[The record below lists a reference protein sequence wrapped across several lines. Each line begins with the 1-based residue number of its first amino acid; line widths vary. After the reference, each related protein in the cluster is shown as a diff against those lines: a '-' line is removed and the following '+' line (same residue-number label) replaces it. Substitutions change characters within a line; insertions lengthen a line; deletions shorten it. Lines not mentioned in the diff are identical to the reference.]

1 MSTTSSDG
9 PFGATGYGTSPA
21 LSSGSTSPSSTNSSS
36 GASGSTGASRES
48 TSGSSGSSDA
58 SGTAGSGDYTS
69 NGAGYYGTNGS
80 PYSSSGAG
88 TGSSSS
94 YSSGSGSSSGYS
106 SSAYGTTGSTTPIST
121 PGSTGTG
128 STSGAPDN
136 GGTELSR
143 GAVTTRTAPTARVS
157 PGAGGAG
164 AGGAHATAGSR
175 TASTAAARKHRG
187 PRRVRLAVARV
198 DPWSVMKMSFLLSV
212 ALGIAGVVLTAV
224 LWMILSTMNV
234 FTDVEGVLQSLQ
246 TTTSDP
252 FSIKDYVGFGR
263 VVSLSIVIGVID
275 VILMTAIATVMAFLY
290 NICSALVGG
299 VQLTLTDD

>member
-1 MSTTSSDG
+1 MSATSSEG
-9 PFGATGYGTSPA
+9 SLGAPGFGSSPA
-21 LSSGSTSPSSTNSSS
+21 KS
-36 GASGSTGASRES
+36 
-48 TSGSSGSSDA
+48 
-58 SGTAGSGDYTS
+58 
-69 NGAGYYGTNGS
+69 
-80 PYSSSGAG
+80 
-88 TGSSSS
+88 GSSSS
-94 YSSGSGSSSGYS
+94 SGP
-106 SSAYGTTGSTTPIST
+106 STAP
-121 PGSTGTG
+121 STGPLTSPSTGAG
-128 STSGAPDN
+128 STSGASSTDP
-136 GGTELSR
+136 GTPLSR
-143 GAVTTRTAPTARVS
+143 GAVTNRTAPTQRVG
-157 PGAGGAG
+157 PGQPAASTKTAG
-164 AGGAHATAGSR
+164 ARTATAP
-175 TASTAAARKHRG
+175 RKAKG

-212 ALGIAGVVLTAV
+212 ALGIAGVILTAV

-234 FTDVEGVLQSLQ
+234 FSDIEGVLQSLQ

>member
-1 MSTTSSDG
+1 MSS
-9 PFGATGYGTSPA
+9 GADYYGSGSPY
-21 LSSGSTSPSSTNSSS
+21 SSGSTT
-36 GASGSTGASRES
+36 AF
-48 TSGSSGSSDA
+48 SGSSGSSGA
-58 SGTAGSGDYTS
+58 SGA
-69 NGAGYYGTNGS
+69 
-80 PYSSSGAG
+80 SGAAR
-88 TGSSSS
+88 
-94 YSSGSGSSSGYS
+94 SGGASD
-106 SSAYGTTGSTTPIST
+106 
-121 PGSTGTG
+121 
-128 STSGAPDN
+128 TS
-136 GGTELSR
+136 LSR
-143 GAVTTRTAPTARVS
+143 GAVTTRTSPQQRVGDAAAS
-157 PGAGGAG
+157 GTPGAPGTGP
-164 AGGAHATAGSR
+164 ATAA
-175 TASTAAARKHRG
+175 TAAVRPTGAARKTKG

-234 FTDVEGVLQSLQ
+234 FTDIEGVLQSLQ

-263 VVSLSIVIGVID
+263 IVSLSIVIGVID

>member
-1 MSTTSSDG
+1 MSTTSEGGSRGTTQWGSD
-9 PFGATGYGTSPA
+9 PTAPITSGGSSS
-21 LSSGSTSPSSTNSSS
+21 SSGSTQAVSSSS
-36 GASGSTGASRES
+36 GT
-48 TSGSSGSSDA
+48 GSSGSNGS
-58 SGTAGSGDYTS
+58 AGGSTTYYGS
-69 NGAGYYGTNGS
+69 NGASFDSGS
-80 PYSSSGAG
+80 QAAVDGAAAGAG
-88 TGSSSS
+88 AGSS
-94 YSSGSGSSSGYS
+94 
-106 SSAYGTTGSTTPIST
+106 THN
-121 PGSTGTG
+121 
-128 STSGAPDN
+128 TSGADT
-136 GGTELSR
+136 GGTPLTR
-143 GAVTTRTAPTARVS
+143 GAVTTQTAPTKKVA
-157 PGAGGAG
+157 PAP
-164 AGGAHATAGSR
+164 
-175 TASTAAARKHRG
+175 AARSATRKARG

-234 FTDVEGVLQSLQ
+234 FSDVEGVLQSLQ

-275 VILMTAIATVMAFLY
+275 IILLTAIATVTAFLY

>member
-1 MSTTSSDG
+1 MSATSPEGSLSR
-9 PFGATGYGTSPA
+9 PGTSTR
-21 LSSGSTSPSSTNSSS
+21 SG
-36 GASGSTGASRES
+36 
-48 TSGSSGSSDA
+48 
-58 SGTAGSGDYTS
+58 
-69 NGAGYYGTNGS
+69 
-80 PYSSSGAG
+80 
-88 TGSSSS
+88 
-94 YSSGSGSSSGYS
+94 SGSGSSDGSGQNASYYAS
-106 SSAYGTTGSTTPIST
+106 GGAGASTGSS
-121 PGSTGTG
+121 GATGT
-128 STSGAPDN
+128 TSGAAAAADQ
-136 GGTELSR
+136 GTPLSR
-143 GAVTTRTAPTARVS
+143 GAVTNRTAPTQRV
-157 PGAGGAG
+157 GAGQANKSGPSGASAAVG
-164 AGGAHATAGSR
+164 AR
-175 TASTAAARKHRG
+175 TATAARKHKG

-212 ALGIAGVVLTAV
+212 ALGIAGVILTAV

-234 FTDVEGVLQSLQ
+234 FSDIEGVLQSLQ

>member
-1 MSTTSSDG
+1 MSTSSPEG
-9 PFGATGYGTSPA
+9 SRSGAGATGKSDDSWRASGAATRTSTESTGTSGRSDQPT
-21 LSSGSTSPSSTNSSS
+21 SSGS
-36 GASGSTGASRES
+36 GYYG
-48 TSGSSGSSDA
+48 
-58 SGTAGSGDYTS
+58 S
-69 NGAGYYGTNGS
+69 NGAT
-80 PYSSSGAG
+80 YS
-88 TGSSSS
+88 
-94 YSSGSGSSSGYS
+94 SSGSGSSGPGSGPAAS
-106 SSAYGTTGSTTPIST
+106 SSTGSGS
-121 PGSTGTG
+121 PGASLTG
-128 STSGAPDN
+128 SAGASGAAGADQ
-136 GGTELSR
+136 GHALSR
-143 GAVTTRTAPTARVS
+143 GAVTNRTAPTQRV
-157 PGAGGAG
+157 GAGHAG
-164 AGGAHATAGSR
+164 
-175 TASTAAARKHRG
+175 ASTAAGARPAAQRKHKG

-212 ALGIAGVVLTAV
+212 ALGIAGVILTAV

-234 FTDVEGVLQSLQ
+234 FTDVESVLQSLQ